1 MKKLFEKVNEDLFNL
16 YQEAAEL
23 ESGQSED

>member
-23 ESGQSED
+23 ESGQSKD